1 MRMPRSATDLP
12 SWCEELVRVVYCV
25 RQLEAFVCQTSGPAS
40 GPGRA
45 IARVDN
51 SVVEGLNT
59 RVKLV
64 TRKAYG
70 DRRAATI
77 KIALFHI
84 LGRLPDPEIV
94 HRFA

>member
-1 MRMPRSATDLP
+1 MPRSATDLP
-12 SWCEELVRVVYCV
+12 SWREELVRVVYCV
-25 RQLEAFVCQTSGPAS
+25 RQLEAFVCQTSERATRH
-40 GPGRA
+40 GRA
-45 IARVDN
+45 IARFDTG
-51 SVVEGLNT
+51 VVEGLNT

-64 TRKAYG
+64 TRNAYG
-70 DRRAATI
+70 YRRAATI